1 MTKKKIWD
9 NIDKN
14 SQMLKKMARDIWENP
29 EVSLEEEFAS
39 KLQAK
44 VLEEAGLRVTLG
56 LKGLPTALIA
66 EYGDGKPI
74 IGILGEYDALESLSQ
89 ESVPERKVRVQGG
102 HGHGCGHNLLGTGG
116 VGAAIAIK
124 EAIERGELNGTIR
137 YYGCPAEEELIGK
150 LFMLRDGYFD
160 NCDAL
165 LYWHPSS
172 NNTPWRVPC
181 LAATSVVF
189 SFKGL
194 TAHAPQAHIGRSAL
208 DAVELMNVGANYL
221 REHLPREVMFHYSIL
236 GNGIAPNTVPD
247 RCQSW
252 YMMRAPKRVQLDEA
266 FPRLVD
272 VAKGAA
278 MMTGTTLE
286 KVEVLGGGNEVI
298 VNQTLADLFVKN
310 MNELGGPA
318 FTKEDYAFAK
328 KITDQL
334 TPEQKLRGAQAFQIP
349 PEYYD
354 KDLLDKIVAK
364 TSNDVFPISGDAD
377 PSWLFPFGA
386 VYCATWP
393 IGIFTHTWQAT
404 ACTGSDIGFHGMLF
418 ASKTLAGACYELMT
432 DSSLMEKVKDE
443 FRETSK
449 TLDYKVNIGANA
461 VPKKV
466 KLT

>member
-1 MTKKKIWD
+1 MIKKKIWD
-9 NIDKN
+9 SIDGN
-14 SQMLKKMARDIWENP
+14 SKMLKKMARDIWENP

-44 VLEEAGLRVTLG
+44 VLKEAGFKVTLG
-56 LKGLPTALIA
+56 LKGLPTAIMA
-66 EYGDGKPI
+66 EYGDGEPV

-89 ESVPERKVRVQGG
+89 DSVPERKVRVKDG

-116 VGAAIAIK
+116 VGASIAIK
-124 EAIERGELNGTIR
+124 NAIARKEIHGTIR

-160 NCDAL
+160 NCDVL

-172 NNTPWRVPC
+172 NNIPWRVPC

-221 REHLPREVMFHYSIL
+221 REHLPKEVLMHYSIL

-266 FPRLVD
+266 FPRLID

-278 MMTGTTLE
+278 MMTGTYLE
-286 KVEVLGGGNEVI
+286 NVEVLGGGNEVI

-310 MNELGGPA
+310 MNEIGGPS
-318 FTKEDYAFAK
+318 FTEEDYNFAK
-328 KITDQL
+328 ELTDQL

-354 KDLLDKIVAK
+354 EVLLDKIVPK
-364 TSNDVFPISGDAD
+364 TDVDVIPVSGDAD
-377 PSWLFPFGA
+377 VSWVFPFGTF
-386 VYCATWP
+386 YCATWP
-393 IGIFTHTWQAT
+393 VGVFTHTWQAT
-404 ACTGSDIGFHGMLF
+404 ACTGSDIGFNGMLF
-418 ASKTLAGACYELMT
+418 AAKTLAGACYELMT
-432 DSSLMEKVKDE
+432 NDVLMKNVKDE
-443 FRETSK
+443 FKKTSK
-449 TLDYKVNIGANA
+449 TLSYKVNIGADA

>member
-1 MTKKKIWD
+1 MSKKEIWD
-9 NIDKN
+9 SIDRN
-14 SQMLKKMARDIWENP
+14 SQMLAKMARDIWENP
-29 EVSLEEEFAS
+29 EVSLEEVYAS
-39 KLQAK
+39 NLQSK
-44 VLEEAGLRVTLG
+44 VLEDAGLKVTLG

-66 EYGDGKPI
+66 EYGNGKPV

-89 ESVPERKVRVQGG
+89 ESIPERKVRVEGG
-102 HGHGCGHNLLGTGG
+102 HGHGCGHNLLGTAG

-137 YYGCPAEEELIGK
+137 YYGCPAEEELVGK
-150 LFMLRDGYFD
+150 IFMLRDGYFD

-181 LAATSVVF
+181 LASTSIVF

-194 TAHAPQAHIGRSAL
+194 TAHAPQAHLGRSAL

-221 REHLPREVMFHYSIL
+221 REHLPREVMLHYSIL

-252 YMMRAPKRVQLDEA
+252 YMMRAPKRSYLDEA

-286 KVEVLGGGNEVI
+286 NVEVLGGGNDMVM
-298 VNQTLADLFVKN
+298 NQTLADLFVKN
-310 MNELGGPA
+310 MNELNGPS
-318 FTKEDYAFAK
+318 FTDEDYAFAK
-328 KITDQL
+328 KITEQF
-334 TPEQKLRGAQAFQIP
+334 TPEQKTKGAQAFQIP
-349 PEYYD
+349 PEYFD
-354 KDLLDKIVAK
+354 NDLLDKIVPVA
-364 TSNDVFPISGDAD
+364 DVKVLPISGDAD
-377 PSWLFPFGA
+377 PSWVYPFGA
-386 VYCATWP
+386 FYCATWP
-393 IGIFTHTWQAT
+393 IGVFTHTWQAT
-404 ACTGSDIGFHGMLF
+404 ACTGSGIGTHGMLF

-432 DSSLMEKVKDE
+432 DDDLMQMVKKE
-443 FRETSK
+443 FK
-449 TLDYKVNIGANA
+449 DLDLHYKANIGADS
-461 VPKKV
+461 VPCKV
-466 KLT
+466 KLR

>member
-1 MTKKKIWD
+1 MIKEKIW
-9 NIDKN
+9 NSIDEN
-14 SQMLKKMARDIWENP
+14 SDMLKKIARDIWENP

-44 VLEEAGLRVTLG
+44 VLEEAGLKVTLG
-56 LKGLPTALIA
+56 LKNMPTALIA
-66 EYGDGKPI
+66 EYGEGKPV

-89 ESVPERKVRVQGG
+89 DSVPERKVRVQGG
-102 HGHGCGHNLLGTGG
+102 HGHGCGHNLLGTAG
-116 VGAAIAIK
+116 VGAAISIK
-124 EAIERGELNGTIR
+124 EAIEQGELKGTIR

-172 NNTPWRVPC
+172 NNTPWRVSC

-221 REHLPREVMFHYSIL
+221 REHLPREVMFHYSVL

-252 YMMRAPKRVQLDEA
+252 YMMRAPKRSQLDEA
-266 FPRLVD
+266 FPRLID

-278 MMTGTTLE
+278 MMTGTSLE

-310 MNELGGPA
+310 MIELGGPA
-318 FTKEDYAFAK
+318 FTQEDYAFAK
-328 KITDQL
+328 KITEQF
-334 TPEQKLRGAQAFQIP
+334 TPEQKLRGAQVFQIP
-349 PEYYD
+349 PQYYD
-354 KDLLDKIVAK
+354 EVLLDKIVPN
-364 TSNDVFPISGDAD
+364 TNNDVLPVSGDAD

-386 VYCATWP
+386 FYCTTWP
-393 IGIFTHTWQAT
+393 IGVFTHTWQAT
-404 ACTGSDIGFHGMLF
+404 ACTGSGIGLNGMLF

-432 DSSLMEKVKDE
+432 DNSLMEKVKNE

-449 TLDYKVNIGANA
+449 DLNYKVNIGADA
-461 VPKKV
+461 IPKKV

>member
-1 MTKKKIWD
+1 MIKKKIWD
-9 NIDKN
+9 SIDEN

-39 KLQAK
+39 RLQGK
-44 VLEEAGLRVTLG
+44 VLEEGGLKVTLG
-56 LKGLPTALIA
+56 LKDMPTALVA
-66 EYGDGKPI
+66 EYGEGKPV

-89 ESVPERKVRVQGG
+89 DSVPERNIRVQGG
-102 HGHGCGHNLLGTGG
+102 HGHGCGHNLLGTAG

-124 EAIERGELNGTIR
+124 KAIECGELQGTIR

-252 YMMRAPKRVQLDEA
+252 YMMRAPKRAHLDKA

-310 MNELGGPA
+310 MSELGGPS
-318 FTKEDYAFAK
+318 FTEEDYAFAK
-328 KITDQL
+328 KITDQF
-334 TPEQKLRGAQAFQIP
+334 TSEQKIMGAQAFQIP

-354 KDLLDKIVAK
+354 KVLMDKVVSK
-364 TSNDVFPISGDAD
+364 TNNDVFPISGDAD

-386 VYCATWP
+386 FYCATWP
-393 IGIFTHTWQAT
+393 IGVFTHTWQAT

-432 DSSLMEKVKDE
+432 DSSIMKKVKDE

-449 TLDYKVNIGANA
+449 KLNYKVNIGADA

-466 KLT
+466 KL